1 MMASAIHR
9 HESAMGR
16 LVSPP
21 GLPSRPP
28 PPHPPLQVVTEHQPW
43 VPCIRHQ
50 APAGYVSHMVICV
63 CVYFSAF
70 LSNHPTLPSP
80 CLCLR
85 CCPACGLISTICLDS
100 IVVES
105 LIHVGF
111 FAAWLRGLCSESTCL
126 VNRRPCVQSQ
136 WGLRQHC
143 WASLLAQTE
152 RICLQYSRPGLNPWV
167 WKIPWSRKWQHTP
180 GLQRVR
186 LD

>member
-1 MMASAIHR
+1 
-9 HESAMGR
+9 
-16 LVSPP
+16 
-21 GLPSRPP
+21 
-28 PPHPPLQVVTEHQPW
+28 
-43 VPCIRHQ
+43 
-50 APAGYVSHMVICV
+50 MVICV

-100 IVVES
+100 VVVES

-152 RICLQYSRPGLNPWV
+152 RICLQCSRPGLNPWV

-180 GLQRVR
+180 GFLPGKSHGQRS
-186 LD
+186 LAGYHPEGCKESDLTEPLTL